1 MKNRREFSGADLN
14 GSLQMALGKLGAL
27 DTQQKGMEEIKDYL
41 RTYKHSEDKISHFI
55 SSLNPNNEHMLSLN
69 HKKEFIKLYGIMA
82 EVLESECVPYLGKI
96 FAALLKKLK
105 EANPSLHETIS
116 QSYGSIV
123 HNTLH
128 TLPDLPSSCNQ
139 MTNVLKPLFEGL
151 SSSNRHLQTGA
162 GLCVTKIIQH
172 SPLECLRY
180 MLDKLSLRLVQLLS
194 LSKAQSQIIEAI
206 ISLILSVEQDFAPY
220 AGRAVPEILNCIN
233 NEDFN
238 CRKQMMDALY
248 TLGAVVPSA
257 VAPFARDIMN
267 VLNRAR
273 TDKVKPV
280 RDAAGEAINLYKKLI
295 PDTPPKVKVE
305 VKSPREELKPK
316 SIFKGPV
323 NANFFKAAN
332 NDSIVEAPEKPSA
345 REYQAQ
351 IFVESPRSQSP
362 LFREQENPPPI
373 EKFEFEESVGEIKEE
388 HSLEKNPYTLASQVG
403 DLKNEFH
410 QFKDQ
415 VKMEL
420 HQINQR
426 LGALEEMITTVS
438 QLFDAKVKQI
448 TCNPN
453 IANLLRN

>member
-1 MKNRREFSGADLN
+1 
-14 GSLQMALGKLGAL
+14 
-27 DTQQKGMEEIKDYL
+27 
-41 RTYKHSEDKISHFI
+41 
-55 SSLNPNNEHMLSLN
+55 
-69 HKKEFIKLYGIMA
+69 
-82 EVLESECVPYLGKI
+82 
-96 FAALLKKLK
+96 
-105 EANPSLHETIS
+105 
-116 QSYGSIV
+116 
-123 HNTLH
+123 
-128 TLPDLPSSCNQ
+128 
-139 MTNVLKPLFEGL
+139 
-151 SSSNRHLQTGA
+151 
-162 GLCVTKIIQH
+162 
-172 SPLECLRY
+172 

-220 AGRAVPEILNCIN
+220 AGRTVPELLNCIN
-233 NEDFN
+233 NDDFN

-248 TLGAVVPSA
+248 TLGAVVPSS
-257 VAPFARDIMN
+257 VAPFAMDVMN
-267 VLNRAR
+267 ILNRAR

-280 RDAAGEAINLYKKLI
+280 RDAAGEAINLYRKLI

-305 VKSPREELKPK
+305 VRSPREELKPK

-362 LFREQENPPPI
+362 LFREPENPPPI
-373 EKFEFEESVGEIKEE
+373 EKFEFEESVGDIKEE
-388 HSLEKNPYTLASQVG
+388 HSIEKNPYTLGSQVG

-415 VKMEL
+415 IKMEL